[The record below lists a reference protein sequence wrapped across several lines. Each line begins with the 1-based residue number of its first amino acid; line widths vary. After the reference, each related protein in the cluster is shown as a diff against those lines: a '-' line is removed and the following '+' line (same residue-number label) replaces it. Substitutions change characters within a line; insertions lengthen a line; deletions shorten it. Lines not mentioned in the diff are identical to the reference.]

1 MNEPVWVEEADCL
14 SFHEKLLAR
23 FGGAAGLRDRG
34 LLLSALARPK
44 QLFAYEKPT
53 MFSLAAAWDTLP
65 CRGSR
70 GLRSTGA
77 VDHVGCAAEVQ
88 WITWAAQHRRSA
100 CDAPF
105 SLRRLTTL
113 PCSGCDVLRSRVQCL
128 PAKKLTLAEYWGAR
142 GSSRVVSDHCQP

>member
-53 MFSLAAAWDTLP
+53 MFSLAAAYALGIVKNHPFFDGNKRSGLLAAALFLESNGVRFSATEESATLKT
-65 CRGSR
+65 
-70 GLRSTGA
+70 LQL
-77 VDHVGCAAEVQ
+77 AAGD
-88 WITWAAQHRRSA
+88 ITADDFAAW
-100 CDAPF
+100 
-105 SLRRLTTL
+105 
-113 PCSGCDVLRSRVQCL
+113 
-128 PAKKLTLAEYWGAR
+128 LAETTAG
-142 GSSRVVSDHCQP
+142 VVDS